1 MDHKGD
7 CEQFVSWKDPVD
19 AVLLG
24 WPLVLVYPSPT
35 TQPLGRIAPFKDDI
49 GRWSS
54 PPRGA
59 DIILAAWA
67 QVQQR
72 TANNQQLTLYIYI
85 CIYCLIAEIP
95 ILAYRNFHSTKF
107 FQWRVIRHF
116 LIFLHAHAFRFI
128 ALFQR
133 LSQPKPASNWRRDSV
148 DPTWPGRMLEWWRV
162 TNGRESK
169 QCISM

>member
-1 MDHKGD
+1 MNTAWITRVIANDL
-7 CEQFVSWKDPVD
+7 SWKDPVD

-24 WPLVLVYPSPT
+24 WSLVLVYPSPT

-54 PPRGA
+54 PRGA

-72 TANNQQLTLYIYI
+72 TANNQQLTLYIYM

-107 FQWRVIRHF
+107 FSMACYQ
-116 LIFLHAHAFRFI
+116 AFFNIPACSCVSIHSFVSTTIPTKTCLKLTARFS
-128 ALFQR
+128 R
-133 LSQPKPASNWRRDSV
+133 SNVAW
-148 DPTWPGRMLEWWRV
+148 
-162 TNGRESK
+162 
-169 QCISM
+169 